1 MSFTKLIH
9 FCSPSFN
16 IENVSKTTVNFLRR
30 IKLSYAGQPKLDV
43 ETLWGGV
50 STSSPFVPGN
60 DNTSLILVIDL
71 SLFSVR
77 KLSHTCIDETEETQ
91 KRFILPYFYQE

>member
-9 FCSPSFN
+9 LCSPSFN
-16 IENVSKTTVNFLRR
+16 IENV
-30 IKLSYAGQPKLDV
+30 KLSYAGQPKLDV

-50 STSSPFVPGN
+50 SASSPFVPGN
-60 DNTSLILVIDL
+60 DNTSLILVMDL

-91 KRFILPYFYQE
+91 KRFILLYFYQE